1 METLEAMEMVQATE
15 LEQEAFVDTTD
26 ENNSQSASAASIGEC
41 GESEISALKAA
52 LLEANIRAELLLAGT
67 AKENLSEAQR
77 LAAGLCGSDEDV
89 ESAVSKIL
97 SEYPH
102 LKAVRCEIPQL
113 SAQTS
118 GSADGFALIKSIF
131 AKR

>member
-26 ENNSQSASAASIGEC
+26 ENNSQSASIEEC